1 MSKKNIIIIII
12 ALILIIILGV
22 NLNKKNNST
31 SEEIQSEETINQVST
46 KKTNGIF
53 EIYNTDITKDSGSTK
68 ITATIKNI
76 SGNKTEEQ
84 KINLV
89 LIDTKGKEIGKLIV
103 TVPSLESGK
112 STLISAESLTVYE
125 NIYDFIIK

>member
-22 NLNKKNNST
+22 NLNKKKNGI
-31 SEEIQSEETINQVST
+31 SEEVQLEETINQVST
-46 KKTNGIF
+46 KKTNEVF
-53 EIYNTDITKDSGSTK
+53 EIYNTDITNDSGSTK